1 VSLPLEEMVG
11 AAYGRLSV
19 EPVDP
24 RLGERPGIGTQ
35 VDGGDPLRG
44 AQPFAE

>member
-19 EPVDP
+19 EPLDLQ
-24 RLGERPGIGTQ
+24 LGQQPGIGTQ